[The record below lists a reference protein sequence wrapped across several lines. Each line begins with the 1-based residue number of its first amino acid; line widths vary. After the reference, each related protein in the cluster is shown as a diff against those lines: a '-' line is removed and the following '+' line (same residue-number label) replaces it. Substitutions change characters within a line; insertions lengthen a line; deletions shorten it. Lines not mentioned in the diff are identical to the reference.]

1 LAVRSLFEG
10 ATIAELGVEVEKAER
25 QGQKARPAIVPR
37 GPRAGAMHS
46 EALLAHLDSLS
57 AAELQSLLQRMLR
70 HQ

>member
-1 LAVRSLFEG
+1 
-10 ATIAELGVEVEKAER
+10 
-25 QGQKARPAIVPR
+25 
-37 GPRAGAMHS
+37 MHS